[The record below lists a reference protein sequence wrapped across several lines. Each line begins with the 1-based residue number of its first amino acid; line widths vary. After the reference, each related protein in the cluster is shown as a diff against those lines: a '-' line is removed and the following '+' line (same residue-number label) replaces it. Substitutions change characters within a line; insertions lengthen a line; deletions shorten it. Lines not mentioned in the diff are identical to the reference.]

1 MGTCEVLEVTLAEV
15 FAARGEVFTEVPGD
29 KQADIE
35 VGRTFIVST
44 ISEEITTW
52 YGQLP
57 CRGGLG

>member
-1 MGTCEVLEVTLAEV
+1 MEICEVLEVTLAEV

-52 YGQLP
+52 
-57 CRGGLG
+57 